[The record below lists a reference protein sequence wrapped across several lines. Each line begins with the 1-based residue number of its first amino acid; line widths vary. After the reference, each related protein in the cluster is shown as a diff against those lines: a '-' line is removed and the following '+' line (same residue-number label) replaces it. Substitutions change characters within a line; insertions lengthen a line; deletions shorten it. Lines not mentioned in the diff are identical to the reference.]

1 MQGVIELIDFTKS
14 YGGKVAV
21 DGVNLCV
28 KQGEIS
34 ALLGENGA
42 GKTTILK
49 AICGLHKATSGT
61 VRISGEVGYVPEI
74 PILYDDFTV
83 KEMLFFAGEIRDIQG
98 KKLQDSFDRVI
109 NDCKLESVLNKR
121 ISTLSKGFT
130 QRVSFAAALIHDPEV
145 LVLDEMA
152 SGLDP
157 AQIKQMRALVK
168 RLSQTKT
175 VLISTHLMQEV
186 DALAEKIFILKH
198 GKIIASGNAES
209 IMSKAKC
216 NTLEDAFIKLNQDER

>member
-1 MQGVIELIDFTKS
+1 M
-14 YGGKVAV
+14 
-21 DGVNLCV
+21 
-28 KQGEIS
+28 
-34 ALLGENGA
+34 
-42 GKTTILK
+42 
-49 AICGLHKATSGT
+49 
-61 VRISGEVGYVPEI
+61 
-74 PILYDDFTV
+74 
-83 KEMLFFAGEIRDIQG
+83 
-98 KKLQDSFDRVI
+98 
-109 NDCKLESVLNKR
+109 
-121 ISTLSKGFT
+121 
-130 QRVSFAAALIHDPEV
+130 

-186 DALAEKIFILKH
+186 DALAEKIFILKQ

>member
-1 MQGVIELIDFTKS
+1 MQSVIELIDFTKS
-14 YGGKVAV
+14 YGGKIAV
-21 DGVNLCV
+21 DGVSMSV
-28 KQGEIS
+28 KQGEIT

-49 AICGLHKATSGT
+49 ALCGLHKATNGS
-61 VRISGEVGYVPEI
+61 VRITGEVGYVPEI

-98 KKLQDSFDRVI
+98 KKLEEAFDRVI

-145 LVLDEMA
+145 LILDEMA

-186 DALAEKIFILKH
+186 DALAEKIFILKQ
-198 GKIIASGNAES
+198 GKIIAQGSAES
-209 IMSKAKC
+209 IMKQAKC
-216 NTLEDAFIKLNQDER
+216 STLEDAFIKLNQDKR